1 MRGWVLNRFSSV
13 QLCATLWSVAC
24 QAPLSMG
31 FFRKKYWSGLLCP
44 SPRDL
49 PNPRDQIHVSYV
61 CCIGRWVLYHLH
73 HLGTC
78 SQVERVEISRGK
90 QAMSVSIVAFFNMCW
105 APSYREGTPQ
115 RNKWDL
121 NILPGVTRTVW
132 SHSNITATFSLFARQ
147 V

>member
-1 MRGWVLNRFSSV
+1 MYTKSLHLCSTLCEPMDCSLPGSSV
-13 QLCATLWSVAC
+13 LGIL
-24 QAPLSMG
+24 QAGIPEWVTMLFSRG
-31 FFRKKYWSGLLCP
+31 SSW
-44 SPRDL
+44 PRDPTL
-49 PNPRDQIHVSYV
+49 VSYV
-61 CCIGRWVLYHLH
+61 SCIGRWVLYHLH